1 MLFKHKHLILEF
13 WALLFSIRFLYISP
27 GFSLVLLQPLF
38 SGTSTVGLVSG
49 WALQTQVSWFLVPSK
64 RWELAESSAQPCKRL
79 LHVGA
84 RFECHTKSSTYVP
97 GSKVAI
103 WWNGHPTFNRESLQ
117 WVYKPLLLGWWPSP
131 IVLPRFGQ
139 SRSSGHCTPCHNG
152 GYEQLQKW
160 NVISHPINSKDTEI
174 QSLAIRYWTQIARK
188 IKNNLINEPSS

>member
-103 WWNGHPTFNRESLQ
+103 YGMVISPWIGNPYNG
-117 WVYKPLLLGWWPSP
+117 YIKPLLLSLNFRPPSYGKNGSFRP
-131 IVLPRFGQ
+131 QHISLYHFE
-139 SRSSGHCTPCHNG
+139 SRLSMRNHGIFLT
-152 GYEQLQKW
+152 LW
-160 NVISHPINSKDTEI
+160 
-174 QSLAIRYWTQIARK
+174 SLRIAT
-188 IKNNLINEPSS
+188 